1 MSLGQAAHPVDC
13 LRVKRRL
20 NMCLSVKT
28 LPFFLHHFSNCLMYF
43 EPFNLLLTCSRFG
56 ELPPPLIPG
65 PGRNKP
71 ETFTHVFL
79 YPGTIAGRRH
89 DQLDEAAA

>member
-28 LPFFLHHFSNCLMYF
+28 LPFFLHHFSYCLIYF
-43 EPFNLLLTCSRFG
+43 EPFNLL
-56 ELPPPLIPG
+56 
-65 PGRNKP
+65 
-71 ETFTHVFL
+71 
-79 YPGTIAGRRH
+79 
-89 DQLDEAAA
+89 